1 MNLHTSISAVSHLP
15 APTGMDTIMTLLPL
29 LPFKVCG
36 GETTRTTPL
45 PVRVAIACDGVKR
58 K

>member
-1 MNLHTSISAVSHLP
+1 
-15 APTGMDTIMTLLPL
+15 MDTIMTLLPL
-29 LPFKVCG
+29 VPFKICG
-36 GETTRTTPL
+36 WETTRTTPL